1 MCSIPFPT
9 QSYVMNTFNIFT
21 SSKKNK
27 GVCSLG
33 LCREAGGAG
42 VRLWSPLL
50 HEVENHGTRNLLGDR
65 RHTTPQQP
73 PCSHCG
79 GPLTA
84 AERPSGP
91 SLWRLSS
98 PPREPRLS
106 RPQTPGTP
114 HGPRPADKD
123 LLCRPGLRCL
133 FPLEGNHES
142 PGDKTD
148 ADHKTKVRSYL

>member
-1 MCSIPFPT
+1 MFIWPLP
-9 QSYVMNTFNIFT
+9 
-21 SSKKNK
+21 
-27 GVCSLG
+27 
-33 LCREAGGAG
+33 GGRRGG

-50 HEVENHGTRNLLGDR
+50 HEVENHGTRDLLGDR

-114 HGPRPADKD
+114 HGPRPAGKD

-148 ADHKTKVRSYL
+148 GPQDKSQIVPLKQSCEAYEWHPLSD